1 MSANSHPVSAQVPD
15 GARRYPVWL
24 ALADL
29 YLDTELGDEWL
40 RQIARVVAA
49 SGYAWVEIKRINY
62 DEVAPAL
69 WFNVQ
74 DVAGEWAGWDEAWL
88 LARIAACYTGQPR
101 KTLGSARLWQRRVDR
116 YTAHYLAKIA
126 AYLP

>member
-1 MSANSHPVSAQVPD
+1 MTPPRQVTD
-15 GARRYPVWL
+15 AARRHAVWL

-40 RQIARVVAA
+40 RQIARVVVA
-49 SGYAWVEIKRINY
+49 SGYAWAKIKRINY

-74 DVAGEWAGWDEAWL
+74 DVAGEWAGWNDAWVL
-88 LARIAACYTGQPR
+88 DRITSCYTGRPR
-101 KTLGSARLWQRRVDR
+101 KTLGSARLWQRRVDQ
-116 YTAHYLAKIA
+116 YTAHYLAEIFSC
-126 AYLP
+126 LP